1 MTIFLIVLG
10 AILLLV
16 GRKFFW
22 FFVGAVGFIAGVAL
36 VPLFLPGQPEWLFL
50 LIALFAGLVG
60 ALIAVF
66 LQGLAIWIGGF
77 LAGGYL
83 TLSFLNYLN
92 LQVGNLAWVPFVLG
106 GIIGAALVIVLFD
119 WALIILSSLTGASL
133 VVQNIQ
139 FTGYTATWVFF
150 VLLIVGIVVQAAQL
164 ATERR
169 GRRRVEEEG

>member
-83 TLSFLNYLN
+83 ALSFLNYLN
-92 LQVGNLAWVPFVLG
+92 LQIGNLAWVPFVLG

>member
-92 LQVGNLAWVPFVLG
+92 LQIGSLAWVPFVLG

-169 GRRRVEEEG
+169 GSRRVEKEG

>member
-1 MTIFLIVLG
+1 MNVFLIALG
-10 AILLLV
+10 GILLLV

-22 FFVGAVGFIAGVAL
+22 FFVGAIGFIAGVAL

-50 LIALFAGLVG
+50 LIALFAGLIG
-60 ALIAVF
+60 ALIAIF
-66 LQGLAIWIGGF
+66 LQGLAIWISGF

-83 TLSFLNYLN
+83 TISFLNFIN
-92 LQVGNLAWVPFVLG
+92 VQTGNLAWVPFVLG
-106 GIIGAALVIVLFD
+106 GIIGAALVVVLFD

-139 FTGYTATWVFF
+139 FAATTATWVFF
-150 VLLIVGIVVQAAQL
+150 VLLVIGILVQAAQL

-169 GRRRVEEEG
+169 GKRRVEG

>member
-92 LQVGNLAWVPFVLG
+92 LQIGSLAWVPFVLG

-119 WALIILSSLTGASL
+119 WALIILSSLPGASL

-150 VLLIVGIVVQAAQL
+150 VLLIVGIAVQAAQL
-164 ATERR
+164 ATKHR
-169 GRRRVEEEG
+169 GSRRVEKEG